1 MIKKEYL
8 DSVVTYTQGRRSIT
22 VKLSEATKEQLK
34 KIREIYPEYFEK
46 DVKAKD

>member
-34 KIREIYPEYFEK
+34 KIREFYPEYFEK
-46 DVKAKD
+46 EKTKE